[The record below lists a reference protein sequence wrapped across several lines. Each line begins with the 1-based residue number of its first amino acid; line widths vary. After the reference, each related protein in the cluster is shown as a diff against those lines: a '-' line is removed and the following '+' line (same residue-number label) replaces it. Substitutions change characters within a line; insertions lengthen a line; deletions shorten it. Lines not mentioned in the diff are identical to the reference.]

1 MATTTTH
8 TTYGVPVSLSVKQ
21 AARGKRKQRFG
32 FSYPLVTPLDTT
44 VLTNRRDLRKID
56 GQVDYFNRSTGVT
69 LIRNNLRQLLLTEKG
84 SRVMLPAYG
93 LDLKR
98 YLFEPL
104 DETTFFLIRRD
115 ILQTINTYFSIARPL
130 SLRVYSDD
138 LATENN
144 RLLIELTLQ
153 LMDESLDIFD
163 IEVTLG

>member
-8 TTYGVPVSLSVKQ
+8 TTYGVPVSLSIQK
-21 AARGKRKQRFG
+21 ATKAKRKQRFG
-32 FSYPLVTPLDTT
+32 FSYPLITPLDST
-44 VLTNRRDLRKID
+44 VTGGYLQKATK
-56 GQVDYFNRSTGVT
+56 QVDYFNRSTGVT

-84 SRVMLPAYG
+84 SRVMLPEYG

-104 DETTFFLIRRD
+104 DETTYFLIRRD
-115 ILQTINTYFSIARPL
+115 ILQTINRYFSIARPL
-130 SLRVYSDD
+130 TLNVYSDD
-138 LATENN
+138 RATENN
-144 RLLIELTLQ
+144 RLFVELTLQ

>member
-8 TTYGVPVSLSVKQ
+8 TTYGVPVSLAIQKSNQ
-21 AARGKRKQRFG
+21 SKRQQRYG
-32 FSYPLVTPLDTT
+32 LSYPLSVPLDDT
-44 VLTNRRDLRKID
+44 VTGAYLKKASSQAN
-56 GQVDYFNRSTGVT
+56 YFNKSSGVS

-84 SRVMLPAYG
+84 SRVMLPDYG

-115 ILQTINTYFSIARPL
+115 ILQTISRYFSIARPL
-130 SLRVYSDD
+130 SLKVFSDD
-138 LATENN
+138 RDTENN
-144 RLLIELTLQ
+144 RLYIELTLQ

-163 IEVTLG
+163 VEVTLG

>member
-8 TTYGVPVSLSVKQ
+8 TTYGVPISLSVQK
-21 AARGKRKQRFG
+21 ASKATRKQRFG
-32 FSYPLVTPLDTT
+32 FSYPLITPLDKT
-44 VLTNRRDLRKID
+44 VASGYLRQGS
-56 GQVDYFNRSTGVT
+56 GQVDYFNRSSGVT

-84 SRVMLPAYG
+84 ARIMLPDYG
-93 LDLKR
+93 LTLTR

-138 LATENN
+138 RATENN
-144 RLLIELTLQ
+144 RLTVELTLQ
-153 LMDESLDIFD
+153 LLDESLDIFD
-163 IEVTLG
+163 VEVTLG